1 MDRQRMKFGLV
12 LFTVGLMLIVILVVL
27 QLSGIIGSN
36 QRGTM
41 EQRLQTIAS
50 QLHAPGDTTT
60 QTVVSSNVPAAWT
73 IRRQIAVMLNQG
85 LSNEKIL
92 STLQTDY
99 GPTVLANPPNQGF
112 GAWAWVLPIAGAVGA
127 IVAGVFFAY
136 KKSRNK
142 PHGMAIAEVG
152 ESESPLL
159 KDQEW
164 RQYL

>member
-99 GPTVLANPPNQGF
+99 GPTVLANPANQGF
-112 GAWAWVLPIAGAVGA
+112 GAWAWVLPIAGAGVA
-127 IVAGVFFAY
+127 VVAGVFFAY
-136 KKSRNK
+136 KKSHNK
-142 PHGMAIAEVG
+142 PHDMAIAEVG